1 MSAAK
6 TAVELCEFTPA
17 PATEESTTISILDAV
32 KANPKVIAY
41 CTLVTV
47 GPMIFGFDTIVVG
60 VCVAM
65 PAFQ

>member
-6 TAVELCEFTPA
+6 TDVELDEFA
-17 PATEESTTISILDAV
+17 PPTTTEDSATISILDAV

-41 CTLVTV
+41 CTMVAV
-47 GPMIFGFDTIVVG
+47 GPMIFGFDTIIVG

-65 PAFQ
+65 PSFQ